1 MESAMK
7 HAWLIIAHNEFE
19 VLRLLLESLDDERN
33 DIYVH
38 LDRKVKKLPE
48 LSTAQSRLTVLHDVD
63 VRWGTVS
70 QLRAEFLLFETA
82 LQSGGYAYFHLIS
95 GTHLPL
101 KPVREI
107 DDFFEKA
114 DGCSLL
120 TGLRKDE
127 PYQETLKMRRL
138 HFFLKYYAAPHPW
151 VRRLAQYAWRACI
164 ALQKVLHIT
173 VHVNDMFY
181 KASQWVSLTDEA
193 VSYLV
198 ARKKHILRK
207 YRFSFC
213 GDEFFVPSEL
223 LASPLK
229 EKIRNCEVLL
239 KQEMG
244 RAHPGIYA
252 LSEWDTLKNSGYL
265 FARKFTS
272 DDLQ

>member
-7 HAWLIIAHNEFE
+7 HAWLIMAHNEFE
-19 VLRLLLESLDDERN
+19 VLRLLLEALDDDCN

-38 LDRKVKKLPE
+38 LDRKVKEMPE
-48 LSTAQSRLTVLHDVD
+48 LATVRSRLTMLHAVD

-82 LQSGGYAYFHLIS
+82 RQSGDYAYYHLIS

-101 KPVREI
+101 KSVREI
-107 DDFFEKA
+107 EDFFERA

-127 PYQETLKMRRL
+127 FYQETLKMHRI
-138 HFFLKYYAAPHPW
+138 HFFLKHYADARPFI
-151 VRRLAQYAWRACI
+151 RRLSQYAWRACI
-164 ALQKVLHIT
+164 ALQKALHIT
-173 VHVNDMFY
+173 VHKEDAFY
-181 KASQWVSLTDEA
+181 KASQWLSLTDDA
-193 VSYLV
+193 VRYLV
-198 ARKKHILRK
+198 ARKKRILRK

-229 EKIRNCEVLL
+229 EKVRNCEVLL
-239 KQEMG
+239 KQEIG

-252 LSEWDTLKNSGYL
+252 LSEWDSLKDSDYL

-272 DDLQ
+272 ADWQ

>member
-1 MESAMK
+1 MK

-38 LDRKVKKLPE
+38 LDRKVKVVPE
-48 LSTAQSRLTVLHDVD
+48 LFTARS
-63 VRWGTVS
+63 RWGTVS

-82 LQSGGYAYFHLIS
+82 LQAGGYAYYHMIS

-107 DDFFEKA
+107 DDFFERA

-127 PYQETLKMRRL
+127 PYQETLKMHRV
-138 HFFLKYYAAPHPW
+138 HFFLKYYADAQPLI
-151 VRRLAQYAWRACI
+151 RRMAQYAWRACI
-164 ALQKVLHIT
+164 ALQKALHIT
-173 VHVNDMFY
+173 VHTHDTFY
-181 KASQWVSLTDEA
+181 KASNWLSLTDEA
-193 VSYLV
+193 VHYLM
-198 ARKKHILRK
+198 ARKKYILRK

-223 LASPLK
+223 MASPLK
-229 EKIRNCEVLL
+229 EKVRNCEVLL

-244 RAHPGIYA
+244 RARPGIYA
-252 LSEWDTLKNSGYL
+252 LSEWDSLKDSDYL

-272 DDLQ
+272 ADLQ